1 MFGQYIQAWLPVILG
16 VWGFV
21 SILSLD
27 AVLAFLDRSLL
38 RLLLLDDILEAN

>member
-1 MFGQYIQAWLPVILG
+1 VILG